1 MVVDRNRTR
10 LLIVSFSQIHRDAR
24 VLRQIE
30 LFEDEYELTV
40 CGFGP
45 APSAAVEYL
54 EVKGPVRSW
63 DGRLLAL
70 GLYRWTLWT
79 RPGIR
84 EALRKLRGRT
94 FDLVLAD
101 EEIAAPVAMKVRPRD
116 GILVDLHEYHS
127 RVLGPETYW
136 HRRARPYIEWIIR
149 TYVAKADAWTTV
161 GPGLAEEYE
170 REFGFRSEVVRNTT
184 PFHDRAVQETAWPP
198 RLVHSGIA
206 ASRRK
211 LEWMIDGVAQ
221 ATNGATLDMYLVQS
235 DEKYFAELEQRAAG
249 TGGRVRVL
257 PPVPYSEL
265 MSTVA
270 RYDVGISVLGTGTFN
285 LMWSLPNKLFDF
297 IQGRLATIVGPSPEM
312 ARFVQETGHGV
323 VTEDFTPAS
332 IAATIDALTKEQ
344 IDAYKRIADA
354 NARRLSAE
362 VENEGW
368 LRALRGI
375 SERAAARRAKPR
387 GGR

>member
-1 MVVDRNRTR
+1 MAGEPNRKR
-10 LLIVSFSQIHRDAR
+10 LLILSFSQIHRDAR

-30 LFEDEYELTV
+30 LLKDEYEVTT

-45 APSAAVEYL
+45 SPSDAVEHL
-54 EVKGPVRSW
+54 EVTGKVRSW

-84 EALRKLRGRT
+84 EARRLLRGRP
-94 FDLVLAD
+94 FDIVLAD
-101 EEIAAPVAMKVRPRD
+101 EEIAAPVALKVRPND

-136 HRRARPYIEWIIR
+136 HRRARPYIEWMIR
-149 TYVAKADAWTTV
+149 TYVTKADAWTTV
-161 GPGLAEEYE
+161 GTGLAEEYE
-170 REFGFRSEVVRNTT
+170 REFGFRPEVVRNTT
-184 PFHDRAVQETAWPP
+184 PYYEQAVRETAWPP
-198 RLVHSGIA
+198 RLVHSGSA
-206 ASRRK
+206 VRRRK

-221 ATNGATLDMYLVQS
+221 ATNGATLDLYLVKS
-235 DEKYFAELEQRAAG
+235 DEHYFAELEQRAAM

-257 PPVPYSEL
+257 PPVAYAEL
-265 MSTVA
+265 MPTVA
-270 RYDVGISVLGTGTFN
+270 RYDVGLSVLGTGTFN

-312 ARFVQETGHGV
+312 VRLVQEVGHGV
-323 VTEDFTPAS
+323 VTDDFTPEA
-332 IAATIDALTKEQ
+332 IAATVDALTKEK
-344 IDAYKRIADA
+344 IDVYKRVADA

-362 VENEGW
+362 AENEGW
-368 LRALRGI
+368 LRALHGIAERG
-375 SERAAARRAKPR
+375 ATRRRQPR
-387 GGR
+387 GR